1 MKRYLLLILLFIQL
15 VNVRAQTP
23 QGQTFTLDQCIG
35 YALENSVTMKNSKVD
50 EQIAKARVKETRG
63 IGLPQV
69 AANVSV
75 QYNPKLPRMFFEKT
89 PDNFFLADVPG
100 LENGDVVAQKN
111 LFQLKGSGS
120 ATLSINQI
128 LFNSSYLVGLQ
139 AASTYRELSV
149 RNSAATTEQVIQDV
163 SKAYYL
169 VLINNDRVKLFD
181 SNIAR
186 VDSLYKNT
194 KAMYD
199 NGFAEGIDVDRI
211 KVSLN
216 NLKVERSKFLN
227 LQEVALYVLKV
238 QMNYPMDQPL
248 SLSGDI
254 SSIEIDTLVLQ
265 NYAVEWDYSQ
275 RSDYRLLETNRRLQT
290 LDIKNKYSESLP
302 SLNAF
307 ANLGYQTQS
316 PTIGGI
322 FKTETNVP
330 SAAAA
335 AGLGPDKWYSSTS
348 VGVALAIPIF
358 SGLQRTY
365 KIQQARLS
373 LLKIENNF
381 AQLKSGIDLEIK
393 QSVAN
398 YLNAVNG
405 AQAQKE
411 NMELAANVSRI
422 TKIKYEQGVGSNFE
436 VVEAEAALREAQTNY
451 YSALY
456 DAVVA
461 RIDLDKAYGK
471 LQPPSAQTE
480 KK

>member
-1 MKRYLLLILLFIQL
+1 MRRYLLLLFALIPMARL
-15 VNVRAQTP
+15 SAQT
-23 QGQTFTLDQCIG
+23 QEGQNFTLEQCVA
-35 YALENSVTMKNSKVD
+35 YALEHSVMMKNTKVD
-50 EQIAKARVKETRG
+50 EQIARARVKETRG
-63 IGLPQV
+63 IGLPQIG
-69 AANVSV
+69 ANVSV
-75 QYNPKLPRMFFEKT
+75 QYNPKLPRMFFENT
-89 PDNFFLADVPG
+89 PGNFFLADVPG
-100 LENGDVVAQKN
+100 LETGDVVAQEN

-149 RNSAATTEQVIQDV
+149 RNSEATSEQVIQDV

-194 KAMYD
+194 KAMFD
-199 NGFAEGIDVDRI
+199 NGFAESIDVDRI

-216 NLKVERSKFLN
+216 NLKVERSKFIN
-227 LQEVALYVLKV
+227 LQEVGMYVLKV
-238 QMNYPMDQPL
+238 QMNYPLDQTL
-248 SLSGDI
+248 NLAGDI
-254 SSIEIDTLVLQ
+254 SSIQVDTLVLQ

-275 RSDYRLLETNRRLQT
+275 RSDYRLLETNRRLQS

-307 ANLGYQTQS
+307 ANFGYQTQS
-316 PTIGGI
+316 PTIAGI
-322 FKTETNVP
+322 FKTETSVP
-330 SAAAA
+330 PAAAA
-335 AGLGPDKWYSSTS
+335 EGLGPDKWYSYSS
-348 VGVALAIPIF
+348 IGIALNIPIF

-365 KIQQARLS
+365 RLQQSKLS
-373 LLKIENNF
+373 LLKIENSF
-381 AQLKSGIDLEIK
+381 IQLKSGIDLEIK
-393 QSVAN
+393 QSAAN
-398 YLNAVNG
+398 YLNAVNS
-405 AQAQKE
+405 ANAQKE
-411 NMELAANVSRI
+411 NMELASNISRI

-436 VVEAEAALREAQTNY
+436 VVEAETALREAQTNY
-451 YSALY
+451 YTALY

-471 LQPPSAQTE
+471 LKPETTE
-480 KK
+480 AK